1 MTGKPISGAGVVTI
15 IAGSGII
22 IASTKNDLN
31 GNYVITGLSPG
42 NYDVLFPADN
52 FASQTSAVHLAP
64 NEIETINAALTPNP
78 ASLSGIVTD
87 AQTGSPIAGALVQVL
102 VVGTTIPVK
111 STLTDTTGKYRI
123 SNLLVGTYNIL
134 FSSKEFIYQT
144 VSITLVSN
152 ETKIL
157 DIALNPKFATIT
169 GVVLDAKTVIPLA
182 NLQFPEK
189 RSCFL

>member
-1 MTGKPISGAGVVTI
+1 M
-15 IAGSGII
+15 
-22 IASTKNDLN
+22 
-31 GNYVITGLSPG
+31 
-42 NYDVLFPADN
+42 
-52 FASQTSAVHLAP
+52 
-64 NEIETINAALTPNP
+64 
-78 ASLSGIVTD
+78 
-87 AQTGSPIAGALVQVL
+87 
-102 VVGTTIPVK
+102 
-111 STLTDTTGKYRI
+111 
-123 SNLLVGTYNIL
+123 GTYNIL